1 MVNKNNNNILLNN
14 NNINNNTNEKL
25 PEHISYSAISTY
37 IDCGQKYFLTRVM
50 KAPEPPAW
58 YFIGGSAL
66 HEASEIVD
74 DAFAKGLAAP
84 DPTQTFSEVF
94 QKLLTAE
101 VEKSGVPASEF
112 KAGGR
117 ASKAWPEK
125 ENRDWWLE
133 HGPKMLQSWISWRNG
148 SGWQLWVTPDG
159 VPAVELSVEYTVGDS
174 EIKMFIDRVMVTP
187 DGELVILDLKTGSRT
202 PSSDLQLAVY
212 AAGIERKYG
221 VRASYGA
228 YWMARDGITS
238 QLSSLDY
245 LPSERVEALV
255 ENFDKARKSGIF
267 LPNTTNCFYC
277 GVAQY
282 CEWSKK

>member
-1 MVNKNNNNILLNN
+1 VNNKILNN
-14 NNINNNTNEKL
+14 NNLTNNSNEEL
-25 PEHISYSAISTY
+25 PKHISYSALSTY

-66 HEASEIVD
+66 HEASEVI
-74 DAFAKGLAAP
+74 DAAIENGETVP
-84 DPTQTFSEVF
+84 DPTQTFLSVF
-94 QKLLTAE
+94 HRLLSDE
-101 VEKSGVPASEF
+101 LKNSGVSKEDF

-117 ASKAWPEK
+117 ASKAFPNK
-125 ENRDWWLE
+125 ENYDWWVAN
-133 HGPKMLQSWISWRNG
+133 GGAMLSSWISWRLG
-148 SGWQLWVTPDG
+148 SGWTIWEPEEG
-159 VPAVELSVEYTVGDS
+159 VKAIELGIEYTVEDA

-187 DGELVILDLKTGSRT
+187 DGELVVLDLKTGSRT

-221 VRASYGA
+221 VRPAFGA
-228 YWMARDGITS
+228 YWMAREGITS

-245 LPSERVEALV
+245 LPTDRVEALV
-255 ENFDKARKSGIF
+255 KNFDKARKAGIF

-277 GVAQY
+277 SVAQY